1 MIEPLFKGGIETHY
15 REDFMGTAK
24 DYVTSVLA
32 DKLIPFM
39 RRPVEDIIYETLDR
53 RQTPSRK
60 DFHELRDQINTLKGK
75 LTNTAGGVGKLK
87 ELIEN
92 LEDSVADN
100 QSAPSASSTEH
111 DAQIKALESQIEALK
126 ATVSVLNEKVSH
138 QNSLIE
144 SQTEALNAR
153 LSDQEG
159 KLEEIASQE
168 SAAKVKVVANAAQ
181 QVCKVPGCK
190 EDVRARGFCRAH
202 YAKWSRGT
210 LEGFVNKDGK
220 ADGVQLD
227 KKYIGMPYE
236 LNEGQILVDGQSV
249 GAAK

>member
-1 MIEPLFKGGIETHY
+1 
-15 REDFMGTAK
+15 MGTAK

-92 LEDSVADN
+92 IEDSI
-100 QSAPSASSTEH
+100 SEGGSPSGSQTGST
-111 DAQIKALESQIEALK
+111 DLKALETQIEVLK
-126 ATVSVLNEKVSH
+126 ATVSALNEKITH
-138 QNSLIE
+138 QNGIIE
-144 SQTEALNAR
+144 SQTEALNQRITA
-153 LSDQEG
+153 QEA
-159 KLEEIASQE
+159 KISTISSSSTQSSAS
-168 SAAKVKVVANAAQ
+168 SVRTAAAHD
-181 QVCKVPGCK
+181 CKVSGCT
-190 EDVRARGFCRAH
+190 EPVRARGFCRAH

-210 LEGFVNKDGK
+210 LDGFVNKDGI
-220 ADGVQLD
+220 AEG
-227 KKYIGMPYE
+227 KKLPKKHIAMAYTIENGK
-236 LNEGQILVDGQSV
+236 ILVGGEEVAS
-249 GAAK
+249 A

>member
-1 MIEPLFKGGIETHY
+1 MEPLNRGGNETLF
-15 REDFMGTAK
+15 REDNMGTAK

-92 LEDSVADN
+92 IEDSIADGGS
-100 QSAPSASSTEH
+100 QSSSESH
-111 DAQIKALESQIEALK
+111 GAQSEQIQSMEAQINALK
-126 ATVSVLNEKVSH
+126 ATISALNEKITH
-138 QNSLIE
+138 QNSVIE
-144 SQTEALNAR
+144 SQNNALNSR
-153 LSDQEG
+153 LNT
-159 KLEEIASQE
+159 QE
-168 SAAKVKVVANAAQ
+168 SKIESLSTGGAVKVQSARTQ
-181 QVCKVPGCK
+181 TCKVPGCT
-190 EDVRARGFCRAH
+190 EPVRARGFCRAH

-210 LEGFVNKDGK
+210 LDGFVTKDGI
-220 ADGVQLD
+220 ADG
-227 KKYIGMPYE
+227 KKINKKHIALAYRIENGK
-236 LNEGQILVDGQSV
+236 IFV
-249 GAAK
+249 GDEAVASL